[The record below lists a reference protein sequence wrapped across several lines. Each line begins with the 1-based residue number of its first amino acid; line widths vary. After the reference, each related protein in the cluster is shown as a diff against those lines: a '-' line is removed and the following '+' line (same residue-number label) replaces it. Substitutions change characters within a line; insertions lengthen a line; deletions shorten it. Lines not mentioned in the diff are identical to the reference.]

1 MIYFSPIPLGKDVLS
16 LGRSQLLLAL
26 IRSMLTFNQ
35 LLKPDLGGG
44 ALGFNWPRQ
53 VTWQR
58 NGNRARF
65 TLGGQWPESNDIHPK
80 RRRITR
86 GRGGGGR
93 RWKQLI
99 LDKQTRILYSE
110 ARACNGHWTN
120 ISWPPGHKPKMS
132 DLFSSSRDKK
142 MCHYHK
148 KWLVYVVR
156 RNQKEKELAFA
167 PTITLTGRA
176 GEKETNRNAE

>member
-86 GRGGGGR
+86 GRGGGGGAGNN
-93 RWKQLI
+93 WYWISKQEFCI
-99 LDKQTRILYSE
+99 VRPVHAMGIEQIYLDPLVTSQKCPICSHHQETKKCVIITR
-110 ARACNGHWTN
+110 
-120 ISWPPGHKPKMS
+120 S
-132 DLFSSSRDKK
+132 DLF
-142 MCHYHK
+142 M
-148 KWLVYVVR
+148 W
-156 RNQKEKELAFA
+156 
-167 PTITLTGRA
+167 
-176 GEKETNRNAE
+176 